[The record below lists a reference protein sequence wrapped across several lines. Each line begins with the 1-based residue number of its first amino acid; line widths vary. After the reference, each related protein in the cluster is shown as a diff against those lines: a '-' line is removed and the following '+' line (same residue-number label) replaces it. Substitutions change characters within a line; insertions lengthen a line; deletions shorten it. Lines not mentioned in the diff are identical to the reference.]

1 MDGEGFG
8 LKSLWDKQDM
18 TTQLQTYEIYRRPTY
33 RLLKRIFDIVFACLG
48 FLALLPF
55 FTAIAVAVKLSS
67 PGPIF
72 YRGLRTGRFSKPFRI
87 FKFRSMVVGADKGAG
102 TTSRNDPRVT
112 AVGRFIRRYKL
123 DELPQLL
130 NVLVGDMSFV
140 GPRPE
145 LPRYTDQ
152 YQGEELL
159 ILQVRPGITD
169 YSSLKFSNLND
180 LIGDEDP
187 DQAYEEKI
195 LAEKNRLRIQYV
207 KDQSFWLD
215 LSLILKTILRVV
227 VRA

>member
-1 MDGEGFG
+1 
-8 LKSLWDKQDM
+8 
-18 TTQLQTYEIYRRPTY
+18 
-33 RLLKRIFDIVFACLG
+33 
-48 FLALLPF
+48 
-55 FTAIAVAVKLSS
+55 
-67 PGPIF
+67 
-72 YRGLRTGRFSKPFRI
+72 
-87 FKFRSMVVGADKGAG
+87 MVVGADKGAG

>member
-1 MDGEGFG
+1 
-8 LKSLWDKQDM
+8 
-18 TTQLQTYEIYRRPTY
+18 
-33 RLLKRIFDIVFACLG
+33 
-48 FLALLPF
+48 
-55 FTAIAVAVKLSS
+55 
-67 PGPIF
+67 
-72 YRGLRTGRFSKPFRI
+72 
-87 FKFRSMVVGADKGAG
+87 
-102 TTSRNDPRVT
+102 
-112 AVGRFIRRYKL
+112 
-123 DELPQLL
+123 
-130 NVLVGDMSFV
+130 MSFV